1 MADEINAS
9 IALILRGNMKR
20 LRLQLEAGEEWDGDD
35 ESRIL
40 GELCDEA
47 SMLASA
53 LNCHLMDRAL
63 DAAAEFLTAAEGTT

>member
-1 MADEINAS
+1 MCRENVMSDKINAS

-40 GELCDEA
+40 CEVAYEA
-47 SMLASA
+47 GML
-53 LNCHLMDRAL
+53 L
-63 DAAAEFLTAAEGTT
+63 DAVGPYLRAKS

>member
-53 LNCHLMDRAL
+53 LNQRSIDRAL
-63 DAAAEFLTAAEGTT
+63 NAAAEFLTAEGTT